1 MLNLIPMD
9 RLSGK
14 TAIVTGGAQGIGA
27 AIVRRLSQDGAKAA
41 LLDIDDERG
50 RRLAVELAARGL
62 TAAFYRADVTSEEAV
77 RTAVES
83 ATQQLGPVAIL
94 VNNAG
99 RNTYMDAAAMTSAD
113 WDASMA
119 LNLKSAWLCSK
130 YVLPLM
136 KTSGGGCIINIS
148 SLHARL
154 TTEGMFPY
162 AAAKAGLTGLTRSL
176 ALDYGPFNIRVNAVL
191 PGWTRTSAVE
201 DWFRRQ
207 GDPEAAE
214 RQVVNTQPL
223 RRIASPDEIASVV
236 AFLASDDASAITG
249 AEIPVDC
256 GLGARYAG

>member
-1 MLNLIPMD
+1 MLNLIIMN
-9 RLSGK
+9 RLLGK

-27 AIVRRLSQDGAKAA
+27 AIVLRLAREAA
-41 LLDIDDERG
+41 RTAFLDIDAGRG
-50 RRLAVELAARGL
+50 RRVAGQLAGQGL
-62 TAAFYRADVTSEEAV
+62 PVAFFECDVTDEEQV
-77 RTAVES
+77 RSSLDS
-83 ATQQLGPVAIL
+83 AAEKMGPVDIL

-119 LNLKSAWLCSK
+119 LNLKAAWLCSK
-130 YVLPLM
+130 YVLPVM
-136 KTSGGGCIINIS
+136 KSRGNGCIINIS

-191 PGWTRTSAVE
+191 PGWTRTSAVDE
-201 DWFRRQ
+201 WLSRQ
-207 GDPEAAE
+207 SDPAAAE

-236 AFLASDDASAITG
+236 AFLASDDASAMTG
-249 AEIPVDC
+249 AEIAVDC
-256 GLGARYAG
+256 GLGAKYAG

>member
-1 MLNLIPMD
+1 MLSQIAMG
-9 RLSGK
+9 RLNGRVS
-14 TAIVTGGAQGIGA
+14 IVTGGAQGIGA
-27 AIVRRLSQDGAKAA
+27 AIVLRLAQEGAKTAF
-41 LLDIDDERG
+41 LDIDDELGSSLAG
-50 RRLAVELAARGL
+50 RLNAQGLAV
-62 TAAFYRADVTSEEAV
+62 AFHHADVTDEDHVRRSVEA
-77 RTAVES
+77 AAE
-83 ATQQLGPVAIL
+83 QFGPIGIL

-99 RNTYMDAAAMTSAD
+99 RNAYMNAATMTSAD

-119 LNLKSAWLCSK
+119 LNLKAAWLCSK
-130 YVLPLM
+130 YVLPM
-136 KTSGGGCIINIS
+136 MQTRGGGSIVNIS

-191 PGWTRTSAVE
+191 PGWTRTSAVV

-207 GDPEAAE
+207 SDPEAAE
-214 RQVVNTQPL
+214 RRVEMTQPL
-223 RRIASPDEIASVV
+223 RRIATPDEIASVV

-256 GLGARYAG
+256 GLGAKYAG